1 MKERLLF
8 LSKFYATLVAFF
20 FVAKP
25 LFMLYNGAVGR
36 GCSVT
41 DVAAVLWHGLPLD
54 LATAGYLTAL
64 PLLATLV
71 GTWVRLP
78 WVRPVYLAYSA
89 VVSLLLSLIFVGDA
103 CLYEFWDFKLDATI
117 FNYIDSPRGVA
128 ASVSVGYLVAG
139 FSVVLLVAAGL
150 FLALRACGP
159 FFMPRVRR
167 RVAGTLFLLLAG
179 GFLFLGI
186 RGGTGRS
193 TANVGM
199 VYFSTDQFL
208 NHSAVNPAF
217 SLFYS
222 MQKAEDFSSECN
234 FFPEA
239 KRAEIFSSLGYGLTG
254 APADTLLGHDAPHR
268 PPGTRGRSLHAL
280 LCQLIPHRPRHR
292 LHAERLSLVPY
303 DERHEAAG
311 QVAHAALHRP
321 HASRCG
327 ICHGVSLWW
336 RHQLHQHAE
345 LFPFHRLRAHAW
357 RHRVYGRGAPHPW
370 LGRYRPHHFRPPV
383 RHAHP
388 PHRPAPLACGLSHA
402 GQP

>member
-1 MKERLLF
+1 MGFQARRHHLQLHRLAPWRGGQRLRGLSGCRFQCRAARGGRSLPGFAGLWSF
-8 LSKFYATLVAFF
+8 LHAPRA
-20 FVAKP
+20 AP
-25 LFMLYNGAVGR
+25 CGR
-36 GCSVT
+36 HVVSPAGG
-41 DVAAVLWHGLPLD
+41 GLPLFRHPWRNGPFHGQRRHGLFQHRPVLEPLGREPRVQPFLFD
-54 LATAGYLTAL
+54 AEGRGLFVGMQLFPRSQTGGNILIFGLRADWRTGRYAAGRASAQRARGHYGRHGRS
-64 PLLATLV
+64 V
-71 GTWVRLP
+71 CRLP
-78 WVRPVYLAYSA
+78 
-89 VVSLLLSLIFVGDA
+89 
-103 CLYEFWDFKLDATI
+103 
-117 FNYIDSPRGVA
+117 
-128 ASVSVGYLVAG
+128 
-139 FSVVLLVAAGL
+139 
-150 FLALRACGP
+150 
-159 FFMPRVRR
+159 
-167 RVAGTLFLLLAG
+167 
-179 GFLFLGI
+179 
-186 RGGTGRS
+186 GRTS
-193 TANVGM
+193 
-199 VYFSTDQFL
+199 
-208 NHSAVNPAF
+208 
-217 SLFYS
+217 
-222 MQKAEDFSSECN
+222 
-234 FFPEA
+234 
-239 KRAEIFSSLGYGLTG
+239 
-254 APADTLLGHDAPHR
+254 GHDAPHR

-370 LGRYRPHHFRPPV
+370 LGRYRPHHLRPPV